1 MPELS
6 TDSDLKLTHAKKTF
20 AIALIPTVGTER
32 QLHITQ
38 WATNSFL

>member
-6 TDSDLKLTHAKKTF
+6 TDLELTYAKKPFTTV
-20 AIALIPTVGTER
+20 LIPTVGTEK
-32 QLHITQ
+32 QIHITQ